1 MRGPAGSFRHTMS
14 NEALDFSLGPET
26 VGAVRDE
33 ADDIVRKVLGL
44 GESVELFSR
53 DTYVSALQEAIRMR
67 CPFATR
73 MLWAKVDGLCDGIV
87 WHEVEHKDV
96 LGLMAP
102 LAGQEKLRI
111 DLLRFL
117 VCFARVPTLVLA
129 LFKQHSYG
137 PLDTGVVDRAH
148 DLEHAQVMEPGGK
161 GYWSHNLAA
170 LIATV
175 MLGITHSRHP
185 PEAYEAAP
193 VEVDPA
199 WDHLLMLLLRNAH
212 FPSMKPYSIA
222 YTNRDNEPYAWSEK
236 LPSKGA
242 TLLHVAILCSKTS
255 AVYVHETLK
264 KQRFSYYALCQAFA
278 YALDKMSS
286 GSEAALL
293 QVLRAIYRQILIN
306 PRVPESGEGPTFA
319 LTRCWKVVAEWC
331 PSVMT
336 THVCTDVEPEAV
348 QVPYDA
354 LGTGC
359 AWPPEVFLAIVDEL
373 CELHLDTGI
382 GGPTDAEIKPLLRLM
397 RSAVAYV
404 LCDEKAY
411 MLDHLVELIYRESDS
426 PDPLFLL
433 NNAQGMPRETL
444 FKLSGFPNKAFA
456 RITGALD
463 LENEVHVALVE
474 DSWFHAVSRGYR
486 HGSRALLDLL
496 GKLPVARLHNAKEPK
511 KFKRRV
517 LDLYTSLICGAE
529 VNGLLERRASPAVRA
544 AHYKEVRDEYT
555 HFLELG
561 KPWEPDDLAHA
572 VCGASECKGGIAVG
586 VLVSPPYNA
595 SIPEDDNFVAH
606 IMRHVLA
613 PDALMVRN
621 AQERFASYAL

>member
-26 VGAVRDE
+26 VKAAHDE

-73 MLWAKVDGLCDGIV
+73 TLWAKVDGLCGGIA
-87 WHEVEHKDV
+87 WHEVEPNDV
-96 LGLMAP
+96 QGLMAP

-137 PLDTGVVDRAH
+137 PLDNCVIDRAH
-148 DLEHAQVMEPGGK
+148 GGNEAQVSK

-185 PEAYEAAP
+185 PEVASCEDAP

-199 WDHLLMLLLRNAH
+199 WDHLLMLLLHNAH
-212 FPSMKPYSIA
+212 FPSLKPYTITFA
-222 YTNRDNEPYAWSEK
+222 NRYNEPCAWSVQ
-236 LPSKGA
+236 LPNTGA
-242 TLLHVAILCSKTS
+242 TLLHVAILCSVTS
-255 AVYVHETLK
+255 AGYVHATLK
-264 KQRFSYYALCQAFA
+264 KHRFSYYALGQYFA
-278 YALDKMSS
+278 YALGHMSS
-286 GSEAALL
+286 GNDAVLL
-293 QVLRAIYRQILIN
+293 KVLRAIYGQILIN
-306 PRVPESGEGPTFA
+306 PREPASGEGPNFA
-319 LTRCWKVVAEWC
+319 LMRCWKVLTEYC

-336 THVCTDVEPEAV
+336 THVCTDAEPEAV

-359 AWPPEVFLAIVDEL
+359 VWPPETFLAIVDEL

-382 GGPTDAEIKPLLRLM
+382 GGPTDDEIKPLLRLL
-397 RSAVAYV
+397 RSALPYV
-404 LCDEKAY
+404 LCEEKVY
-411 MLDHLVELIYRESDS
+411 MLDHLVELICREGDNN
-426 PDPLFLL
+426 DPLFLL
-433 NNAQGMPRETL
+433 HNDLKVSRETL
-444 FKLSGFPNKAFA
+444 FRLSGFPNRSFA
-456 RITGALD
+456 RITGSLNF
-463 LENEVHVALVE
+463 ENEEHTALVE
-474 DSWFHAVSRGYR
+474 DAWFHAVSRGFR
-486 HGSRALLDLL
+486 HGSRALLDVL
-496 GKLPVARLHNAKEPK
+496 GKLPVARLHNANEPA

-517 LDLYTSLICGAE
+517 LNLYTDLICGAE

-544 AHYKEVRDEYT
+544 AHYKEIREEYT

-561 KPWEPDDLAHA
+561 KPWEPDDLTYA
-572 VCGASECKGGIAVG
+572 VCCASEGKGGIAVG

-613 PDALMVRN
+613 PGAPMVRS
-621 AQERFASYAL
+621 AQERFDTSAL

>member
-26 VGAVRDE
+26 VEAERDE
-33 ADDIVRKVLGL
+33 ADDIVRKVLGF

-67 CPFATR
+67 CPFAVR
-73 MLWAKVDGLCDGIV
+73 VLWAKVDGLCGGIA
-87 WHEVEHKDV
+87 WHEVEPNDV
-96 LGLMAP
+96 RGLMAP
-102 LAGQEKLRI
+102 LAGKEPLRI

-137 PLDTGVVDRAH
+137 PMDNCVVDRAN
-148 DLEHAQVMEPGGK
+148 EGAGGTNVAK

-175 MLGITHSRHP
+175 MLGITHSRYP
-185 PEAYEAAP
+185 PEGCEDAP
-193 VEVDPA
+193 VEVAPA
-199 WDHLLMLLLRNAH
+199 WDHVLMLLLHNAH
-212 FPSMKPYSIA
+212 FPSLKPYTIIF
-222 YTNRDNEPYAWSEK
+222 TNRNNEIQGAWSDQ
-236 LPSKGA
+236 LPSTGT

-255 AVYVHETLK
+255 AVYVHATLK
-264 KQRFSYYALCQAFA
+264 KHRFSYYALGQAFA
-278 YALDKMSS
+278 YALDNMSS
-286 GSEAALL
+286 DNDAVLL
-293 QVLRAIYRQILIN
+293 KVLRAIYGQILIN
-306 PRVPESGEGPTFA
+306 PRAECGESSKFA

-359 AWPPEVFLAIVDEL
+359 ARPPEVFLAIVDEM
-373 CELHLDTGI
+373 CELHCNVY
-382 GGPTDAEIKPLLRLM
+382 GGPTDCEIKPLLLLL
-397 RSAVAYV
+397 RSAVPYV
-404 LCDEKAY
+404 LREEKAY
-411 MLDHLVELIYRESDS
+411 MLDHLVEHVYIDND
-426 PDPLFLL
+426 DPLFLL
-433 NNAQGMPRETL
+433 ASSPRETL
-444 FKLSGFPNKAFA
+444 FNLSRFENKAFA
-456 RITGALD
+456 LITGSLD
-463 LENEVHVALVE
+463 LENDTHTALVE
-474 DSWFHAVSRGYR
+474 DAWFHAVCRGYR
-486 HGSRALLDLL
+486 HGARAMLDIM
-496 GKLPVARLHNAKEPK
+496 GKLPVARFPHSKEPE
-511 KFKRRV
+511 KFKRRALKV
-517 LDLYTSLICGAE
+517 YTGMIAGAE

-544 AHYKEVRDEYT
+544 AHYKEVKEEYE

-561 KPWEPDDLAHA
+561 KPWEPEALAYA
-572 VCGASECKGGIAVG
+572 VCCASEAKGGIAVG

-595 SIPEDDNFVAH
+595 RIPEDDNFVAH

-613 PDALMVRN
+613 PDAPMVRE
-621 AQERFASYAL
+621 AQSRFATSAL